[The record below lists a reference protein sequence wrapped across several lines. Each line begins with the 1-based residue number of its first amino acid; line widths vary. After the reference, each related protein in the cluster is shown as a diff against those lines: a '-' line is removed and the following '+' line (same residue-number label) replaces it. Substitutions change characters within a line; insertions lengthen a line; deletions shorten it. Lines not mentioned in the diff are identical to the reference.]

1 MTIDTVTLNIVGT
14 ALGGIAREMAA
25 NLRHAAFSSIVREA
39 RDFAVAV
46 CDAKGEVISQPDDT
60 IPMMTLGISQAFL
73 GLRERVDIA
82 KLTPDDAILFNDPFT
97 RGQHLQDVY
106 LFTPIFHGER
116 LVAFAC
122 STAHHVDLGGGAP
135 GLNPFAEEI
144 YQEGLRLPAAVFSIS
159 RDWNGGFVESVVRAN
174 VRVPDIVVGDLNAQF
189 AANHTAT
196 ERVRE
201 LCDRYGADLLVAV
214 MDQLKDYAEAR
225 LRDNI
230 RAIPDGVYTATE
242 PIDAASCG
250 GVPAQVVAAVTVA
263 GSDISV
269 DFSGTSD
276 QVTTNINCP
285 IASAHSAVHAA
296 VRGLLEESDIPF
308 NEGCNR
314 PITLTAPYGSLLNPR
329 PPAAVRA
336 RLTPAS
342 RAFDAV
348 IRALAQA
355 VPERAVA
362 PGFDTTTSAALSHI
376 DRATGSYQV
385 VVEIMGGGWGASAG
399 HDGADGLDNPISN
412 CQNAPIEALETDY
425 DHFRL
430 VEYSLVD
437 GSGGDGEWR
446 GGMGFRRVYAAT
458 RDGVQFAGYADRHAY
473 TATGLFGGTPGA
485 PGRFRVLRTDGTEEV
500 LPTLTS
506 VHLNEGDRIEVVT
519 GGGGG
524 YGDPAERR

>member
-1 MTIDTVTLNIVGT
+1 VTEPDPVTLNIVGT
-14 ALGGIAREMAA
+14 ALGGVAREMAA

-73 GLRERVDIA
+73 GLRERVDVA
-82 KLTPDDAILFNDPFT
+82 ALGPDDAVLFNDPFT

-106 LFTPIFHGER
+106 LFTPIFFDGR

-135 GLNPFAEEI
+135 GLNAFAEEI
-144 YQEGLRLPAAVFSIS
+144 YQEGLRLPAAAFSVS
-159 RDWNGGFVESVVRAN
+159 RDWNGGFVEGVIRAN
-174 VRVPDIVVGDLNAQF
+174 VRVPDTVVGDINAQF

-196 ERVRE
+196 ERVTE
-201 LCDRYGADLLVAV
+201 LCERYGPDLLMSV

-230 RAIPDGVYTATE
+230 AAIPDGVYTASE
-242 PIDAASCG
+242 PIDAASAG
-250 GVPAQVVAAVTVA
+250 GADAEIVATVTVD
-263 GSDISV
+263 GSEISV
-269 DFSGTSD
+269 DFTGTSD

-285 IASAHSAVHAA
+285 LASAHSAVHAA

-314 PITLTAPYGSLLNPR
+314 PIRLSAPYGSLLNPR

-376 DRATGSYQV
+376 DRATGDYQV

-430 VEYSLVD
+430 VEYALVD

-446 GGMGFRRVYAAT
+446 GGMGFRRVYEAT
-458 RDGVQFAGYADRHAY
+458 RDNVQFSGYADRHA
-473 TATGLFGGTPGA
+473 AGPRGLFGGAPGA
-485 PGRFRVLRTDGTEEV
+485 PGGFAVIRADGTREV

-506 VHLNEGDRIEVVT
+506 VQLNRYDRVEVIT

-524 YGDPAERR
+524 YGEPPVS